1 MGSSWMRYTLKAV
14 RDAPPFLPRPMI
26 LIGSLTSPY
35 VRKVRVVA
43 AEKRFELQLELED
56 VWRADSRI
64 AQLNPLGKVPTLVM
78 EDGGTLF
85 DSRVIVEYLD
95 QLTPVHRLIPEKGRA
110 RIEVRCWEALADGL
124 MDAAI
129 LARLEVT
136 QRPEEQRSAEWI
148 ERQMIKV
155 RAAVQAI
162 ARGLGDNEWCCE
174 GKYSLAD
181 VATGCAL
188 SYLDFRFPGVDWR
201 ADNLALSQYADKLFR
216 RQSFIDTQPP
226 NA

>member
-1 MGSSWMRYTLKAV
+1 LLKFNTTRV
-14 RDAPPFLPRPMI
+14 TRKVSLKFLIRLMI

-35 VRKVRVVA
+35 VRKVRIVA
-43 AEKRFELQLELED
+43 AEKHFELKLELED
-56 VWRADSRI
+56 VWKPGSRI
-64 AQLNPLGKVPTLVM
+64 VQLNPLGKVPTLVM
-78 EDGGTLF
+78 EDGGAIF

-95 QLTPVHRLIPEKGRA
+95 QLTPVHRLIPEKGRE

-129 LARLEVT
+129 LARLEAT
-136 QRPEEQRSAEWI
+136 QRPEAQRSADWI

-155 RAAVQAI
+155 RAAVQAM
-162 ARGLGDNEWCCE
+162 ARGLGTNDWCCE

-188 SYLDFRFPGVDWR
+188 SYLDFRFPEIALR
-201 ADNLALSQYADKLFR
+201 TDNPALTRYAEKLFR
-216 RQSFIDTQPP
+216 RQSFIDTRPP
-226 NA
+226 SA